1 MVGCIAEKSK
11 EYIFQGAAIME
22 NRAQLSF
29 SIRALFAL
37 GMLGLTLAL
46 MNIAARYVNAL
57 LLAWLIVLVASPLLY
72 WFKRKGAPSW
82 LSFLVTLLVILSALI
97 GFVLILVLGFN
108 QLVVSI
114 PNYLDQAEEL
124 INSIKDFLISL
135 GIDKDDV
142 SALLSAISPQDFVEG
157 AVSFLGS
164 LLSSF
169 SNVILVIL
177 LVVFLLIETFSAPQ
191 KLAAEIKK
199 GNEYLQRFFH
209 VSDTLR
215 KYFQLTT
222 VVALVTGVLDTIF
235 FLVMGVDFAILWGI
249 IAFLCSYIPTLG
261 FWLAAIPPT
270 ILALLE
276 LGPLQGLIVFLGVV
290 LINGFAENVI
300 KPKYMGE
307 GIDLSP
313 FMIIFS
319 VIFWAALL
327 GPIGAI
333 LGVPVSL
340 LFKELI
346 LEADDENR
354 WIAKLMGAAKT
365 EVSEEEVQTNS

>member
-1 MVGCIAEKSK
+1 MRNDS
-11 EYIFQGAAIME
+11 
-22 NRAQLSF
+22 QLSF
-29 SIRALFAL
+29 SVRALLAL

-46 MNIAARYVNAL
+46 MYTAALYLNAI

-72 WFKRKGAPSW
+72 ALRGRGTPSW
-82 LSFLVTLLVILSALI
+82 LAFLVTLLAIIIVFA
-97 GFVLILVLGFN
+97 GFGLILVVGFN
-108 QLVVSI
+108 QLVESI
-114 PNYLDQAEEL
+114 PKYIDQADEL
-124 INSIKDFLISL
+124 ANSIKDLFVSL
-135 GIDKDDV
+135 GIDQDDV
-142 SALLSAISPQDFVEG
+142 SAVLDKISPEELVAG

-177 LVVFLLIETFSAPQ
+177 LLIFLLIEAFSAPE
-191 KLAAEIKK
+191 KLAAEIRS
-199 GNEYLQRFFH
+199 GNEYLQRYFH

-222 VVALVTGVLDTIF
+222 VVGLVTGVLDTIF
-235 FLVMGVDFAILWGI
+235 FLIMGVDFAILWGI
-249 IAFLCSYIPTLG
+249 TAFLCSYIPTLG

-270 ILALLE
+270 ILAFLE
-276 LGPLQGLIVFLGVV
+276 FGPLQALIVFLGVV

-327 GPIGAI
+327 GPMGAI

-346 LEADDENR
+346 LEADDQNR
-354 WIAKLMGAAKT
+354 WIAKMMGAAKA
-365 EVSEEEVQTNS
+365 EPPDGES

>member
-1 MVGCIAEKSK
+1 MHSDS
-11 EYIFQGAAIME
+11 
-22 NRAQLSF
+22 QLSF

-46 MNIAARYVNAL
+46 MHFAADYLNAL

-72 WFKRKGAPSW
+72 WMRGKGAPNW
-82 LSFLVTLLVILSALI
+82 LSFVATLLAILIAFI
-97 GFVLILVLGFN
+97 GFGLIMILGFN
-108 QLVVSI
+108 QLVEAI
-114 PNYLDQAEEL
+114 PTYVEQTEELTNYLNQWID
-124 INSIKDFLISL
+124 SL
-135 GIDKDDV
+135 GMNMGSV
-142 SALLSAISPQDFVEG
+142 GETLSGISPPDLVKG
-157 AVSFLGS
+157 AVGFLGG

-169 SNVILVIL
+169 SVVILVIM
-177 LVVFLLIETFSAPQ
+177 LVIFLLIDAFSAPQ
-191 KLAAEIKK
+191 KLAAEIRA
-199 GNEYLQRFFH
+199 GNEYLKRFFH

-215 KYFQLTT
+215 SYFQLTT
-222 VVALVTGVLDTIF
+222 VVALVTGVLDTLF
-235 FLVMGVDFAILWGI
+235 FLIMGVDFAILWGI

-270 ILALLE
+270 LLALLE
-276 LGPLQGLIVFLGVV
+276 FGPTRALIVFLGVV

-319 VIFWAALL
+319 VIFWAAIL
-327 GPIGAI
+327 GPMGAI
-333 LGVPVSL
+333 VGVPMSL

-346 LEADDENR
+346 LEADDQNR
-354 WIAKLMGAAKT
+354 WIARLMGAARA
-365 EVSEEEVQTNS
+365 EPPEEDIAAGE

>member
-1 MVGCIAEKSK
+1 MQNGS
-11 EYIFQGAAIME
+11 
-22 NRAQLSF
+22 QLSF

-46 MNIAARYVNAL
+46 MNFAATYLNAI
-57 LLAWLIVLVASPLLY
+57 LLAWIIVLVASPVLY
-72 WFKRKGAPSW
+72 SLRGRGAPSW
-82 LSFLVTLLVILSALI
+82 LAFLVTLFVILIALV
-97 GFVLILVLGFN
+97 GFGLILVLGFN
-108 QLVVSI
+108 QLVESI
-114 PNYLDQAEEL
+114 PKYIDQADEL
-124 INSIKDFLISL
+124 VNPIKDFFVSI
-135 GIDKDDV
+135 GIDEGDV
-142 SALLSAISPQDFVEG
+142 GAILNAISPADLVEG
-157 AVSFLGS
+157 AVAFLGS
-164 LLSSF
+164 LIGTF

-177 LVVFLLIETFSAPQ
+177 LVVFLLIEAFSAPQ
-191 KLAAEIKK
+191 KLAAEIRM

-222 VVALVTGVLDTIF
+222 AVALFTGVLDTIF
-235 FLVMGVDFAILWGI
+235 FLIMGVDFAILWGI

-270 ILALLE
+270 IMALLE
-276 LGPLQGLIVFLGVV
+276 FGPLQALIVFLGVV
-290 LINGFAENVI
+290 IINGFAENVI

-327 GPIGAI
+327 GPMGAI

-346 LEADDENR
+346 LEADDQNR
-354 WIAKLMGAAKT
+354 WMAKMMGSAKPKT
-365 EVSEEEVQTNS
+365 PEGENLPEV

>member
-1 MVGCIAEKSK
+1 MQKGS
-11 EYIFQGAAIME
+11 
-22 NRAQLSF
+22 QLSF
-29 SIRALFAL
+29 SVRVLFAL

-46 MNIAARYVNAL
+46 MHFAADYLNAF
-57 LLAWLIVLVASPLLY
+57 LLAWLIVLVASPVLY
-72 WFKRKGAPSW
+72 SLRRRGAPSW
-82 LSFLVTLLVILSALI
+82 LAFLLTLLAILVAFVGFGLI
-97 GFVLILVLGFN
+97 IVLGFN
-108 QLVVSI
+108 QLVESI
-114 PNYLDQAEEL
+114 PKYIDQADEL
-124 INSIKDFLISL
+124 VNSIMDFFVSL
-135 GIDKDDV
+135 GIDKEDV
-142 SALLSAISPQDFVEG
+142 SAILNAINPADIVAG
-157 AVSFLGS
+157 AAAFLGS
-164 LLSSF
+164 LISSF

-177 LVVFLLIETFSAPQ
+177 LVVFLLIEAFSAPQ
-191 KLAAEIKK
+191 KLAAEILA

-209 VSDTLR
+209 VSDSLR

-222 VVALVTGVLDTIF
+222 IVGLVTGVLDVIF
-235 FLVMGVDFAILWGI
+235 FLIMGVDFAILWGI

-276 LGPLQGLIVFLGVV
+276 FGPLQALIVFLGVV
-290 LINGFAENVI
+290 LINGFAENVV

-354 WIAKLMGAAKT
+354 WIAKMMSATKPESPEGET
-365 EVSEEEVQTNS
+365 

>member
-1 MVGCIAEKSK
+1 MRNDS
-11 EYIFQGAAIME
+11 
-22 NRAQLSF
+22 QLSF
-29 SIRALFAL
+29 SVRALLAL

-46 MNIAARYVNAL
+46 MHTAALYLNAI
-57 LLAWLIVLVASPLLY
+57 LLAWLIVLVASPMLY
-72 WFKRKGAPSW
+72 ALRGRGTPSW
-82 LSFLVTLLVILSALI
+82 LAFLVTLLAIIIVFV
-97 GFVLILVLGFN
+97 GFGLILVVGFN
-108 QLVVSI
+108 QLVESI
-114 PNYLDQAEEL
+114 PKYIDQADEL
-124 INSIKDFLISL
+124 ANSIKDLFVSL
-135 GIDKDDV
+135 GIDPEDV
-142 SALLSAISPQDFVEG
+142 SAVLAKISPADLMARG
-157 AVSFLGS
+157 VSFLGS

-169 SNVILVIL
+169 SNVILVVL
-177 LVVFLLIETFSAPQ
+177 LLVFLLIEAFSAPE
-191 KLAAEIKK
+191 KLAAEIRS
-199 GNEYLQRFFH
+199 GNEYLQRYFH

-222 VVALVTGVLDTIF
+222 VVALVTGVLDMIF
-235 FLVMGVDFAILWGI
+235 FLIMGVDFAILWGI
-249 IAFLCSYIPTLG
+249 TAFLCSYIPTLG

-270 ILALLE
+270 ILAFLE
-276 LGPLQGLIVFLGVV
+276 FGPLQALIVFLGVV

-327 GPIGAI
+327 GPMGAI

-346 LEADDENR
+346 LEADDQNR
-354 WIAKLMGAAKT
+354 WIAKMMGAAKA
-365 EVSEEEVQTNS
+365 ELPEGES

>member
-1 MVGCIAEKSK
+1 MQKGS
-11 EYIFQGAAIME
+11 
-22 NRAQLSF
+22 QLSF
-29 SIRALFAL
+29 SVKALFAL

-46 MNIAARYVNAL
+46 MHFAAYYLNAI
-57 LLAWLIVLVASPLLY
+57 LLAWLIVLVASPVLY
-72 WFKRKGAPSW
+72 SLRGRGAPSW
-82 LSFLVTLLVILSALI
+82 LAFLVTLLVILIALV
-97 GFVLILVLGFN
+97 GFGLILVLGFN
-108 QLVVSI
+108 QLVESI
-114 PNYLDQAEEL
+114 PKYIDQADEL
-124 INSIKDFLISL
+124 VNSIKDFFVSL
-135 GIDKDDV
+135 GIDQEDV
-142 SALLSAISPQDFVEG
+142 SAVLNAINPADLVAG
-157 AVSFLGS
+157 AVSFLGT
-164 LLSSF
+164 LLGSF

-177 LVVFLLIETFSAPQ
+177 LVVFLLIEAFFAPQ
-191 KLAAEIKK
+191 KLTAEIRA
-199 GNEYLQRFFH
+199 GNEYLKRFFH

-222 VVALVTGVLDTIF
+222 VVALFTGVVDTIF
-235 FLVMGVDFAILWGI
+235 FLIMGVDFAILWGI
-249 IAFLCSYIPTLG
+249 VAFLCSYIPTLG

-276 LGPLQGLIVFLGVV
+276 FGPGQALIVFLGVV

-327 GPIGAI
+327 GPMGAI

-346 LEADDENR
+346 LEADDQNR
-354 WIAKLMGAAKT
+354 WIAKMMSAAKPKI
-365 EVSEEEVQTNS
+365 SEEET